1 VRTKTL
7 HGNSFAVRTD
17 LLEPWRARSR
27 EGGAMLKVVP
37 RGKLEELREL
47 SAHEDR
53 AVREAFG
60 RWPEEGARSA
70 GAAVVRTWQSTGAGN
85 LFLCDC
91 LASWPSPVL
100 VLVSESHI
108 RRHYGAPWPDH
119 HPDCDFFRDYVEQR
133 VIARSFARK
142 RDGRP
147 VSLIGRLAETGAE
160 TVPRVTGCSYGQCRG
175 TLATTLMQL
184 IDTAGLNVISEA
196 GGFPSISEQ
205 FRIGCGS
212 ERDLASPSANRSS
225 MSARRAGAR
234 RTGLT
239 LT

>member
-1 VRTKTL
+1 
-7 HGNSFAVRTD
+7 
-17 LLEPWRARSR
+17 
-27 EGGAMLKVVP
+27 MLKVVP

-147 VSLIGRLAETGAE
+147 VSLIGRLDETEAE
-160 TVPRVTGCSYGQCRG
+160 TVRRVTGCSYGQCRG
-175 TLATTLMQL
+175 TLAAMLMQL
-184 IDTAGLNVISEA
+184 IETAGLNVISEA
-196 GGFPSISEQ
+196 GGV
-205 FRIGCGS
+205 
-212 ERDLASPSANRSS
+212 SS
-225 MSARRAGAR
+225 
-234 RTGLT
+234 RTA
-239 LT
+239 